1 MASYFN
7 LTLDT
12 LAPQGVALQINN
24 GESATSNPIV
34 QLKISTEDSP
44 TTGYRMKIWGISGA
58 ETEGN
63 ASWETFAATKQ
74 VTLTNGDGLKTISL
88 KIQDDVYNESAVVTA
103 SITLNTQ
110 VPTVTING
118 PDYSKISRS
127 TQRNTASFTFTPDM
141 DISEWKVCYVST
153 ESATQESGT
162 VIGTTNG
169 STNMTG
175 ATSDANQPVTCSI
188 KGEDLFTAYGSDK
201 VGIIKVF
208 IKNTLGVWSV

>member
-12 LAPQGVALQINN
+12 LAPQGVALQINS
-24 GESATSNPIV
+24 GESATSNPVV
-34 QLKISTEDSP
+34 QLNISTQDSP

-58 ETEGN
+58 ETEGE
-63 ASWETFAATKQ
+63 ASWETFATTKQ
-74 VTLTNGDGLKTISL
+74 VTLINGDGLKTVSL
-88 KIQDDVYNESAVVTA
+88 RIQDDVYNESAVVTA

-127 TQRNTASFTFTPDM
+127 TERNTASFTFTPDM
-141 DISEWKVCYVST
+141 DVQAWKVCYVS
-153 ESATQESGT
+153 ESTATQEAGT
-162 VIGTTNG
+162 VIGTAGG

-175 ATSDANQPVTCSI
+175 AEATANEPVSCSI
-188 KGEDLFTAYGSDK
+188 KGEDLFTAYGADK

-208 IKNTLGVWSV
+208 VRNTLGVWSV